1 MIKSREPMDIQRREH
16 PLELNES
23 AEQLIS
29 QCGSQDAHD
38 TMRAGGDFSMS
49 LDFGV
54 STDFVFE
61 TPKLGMVFQSDNH
74 AYEFYY
80 RYAKSLG
87 FSVRKNSS
95 THRANK
101 TISRRVF
108 CCSKEGYR
116 CPHSRGPPVKSR
128 PKTRTDCKAR
138 LVIKLQDDGRYSVV
152 EFIKK
157 HNHELSP
164 PSEVHNRSQQK
175 LPHSQAG
182 GLIEDIH
189 LARIGSPSIYSCPS
203 LDDGGAQDLNF
214 MQVDCNNY
222 LFRRSRN
229 EILEK
234 GDAQFLLDY
243 FKKKQKDDPYFFYAI
258 RMDSNNQLSSS
269 FWCDAKSRV
278 DYSFFSD
285 MVCFD
290 TTYKLNDYNKPY
302 ASFIGVN
309 NHGKFIIF
317 GCALILDVTAESL
330 VWLFRTFSDA
340 MNGKQPKTVFTDPA
354 LSLSEAI
361 RQVWP
366 NTHHRLGLWYIY
378 EEAKKH
384 LTDMFENFKS
394 FKIDFESCIYKS
406 ETEEEFQS
414 SWNLF
419 IGKYNL
425 VQNEWLQD
433 LYHMREKWGHV
444 YGREYFCAGLSAGQ
458 GSEGMNK
465 FLKKYFKRTIPLREF
480 VVMYEKVLMILREKE
495 KHQDSCSRQTKPVL
509 HTMWPAEARASERY
523 TRKVFLLFQEE
534 YVGTLDLFAEVS
546 DEDGTNCT
554 YKVSSF
560 ENVKPCIVIY
570 DSSDNT
576 VKCSCK
582 KFEFMGILCA
592 HALKVLHSRR
602 LLDIPL
608 QYYLNRWTKDARS
621 GAVVNN
627 DYQSVH
633 LASSSPVTVQHNE
646 LAHMA
651 HTLAVKGSTSEKSSA
666 FAKRILK
673 QALEEIDIFL
683 EIDFNQRKSLERAF
697 VDEETVTNHVSA
709 NITSMDVPWGKTNG
723 R

>member
-1 MIKSREPMDIQRREH
+1 MVADVHHFARSSHKLMDIQRQEH
-16 PLELNES
+16 PLELNEA

-29 QCGSQDAHD
+29 QNGSQDAHD
-38 TMRAGGDFSMS
+38 TMQASGDFTMS
-49 LDFGV
+49 VDFGA

-80 RYAKSLG
+80 RYARSLG

-108 CCSKEGYR
+108 CCSKEGFR

-128 PKTRTDCKAR
+128 PQTRTDCKAR
-138 LVIKLQDDGRYSVV
+138 LIIKLQDDGRYSVV

-164 PSEVHNRSQQK
+164 PSEVHTVRSQQK

-189 LARIGSPSIYSCPS
+189 LGRIGSPSIYSCTAS
-203 LDDGGAQDLNF
+203 LDDAGAQDLNF

-222 LFRRSRN
+222 LFRKSRN
-229 EILEK
+229 EILEN

-243 FKKKQKDDPYFFYAI
+243 FKQKQKDDPYFFYAI
-258 RMDSNNQLSSS
+258 RMGSNNQLSSS
-269 FWCDAKSRV
+269 FWCDAKSRI
-278 DYSFFSD
+278 DYSYFSD
-285 MVCFD
+285 VVCFD
-290 TTYKLNDYNKPY
+290 TTYKLNDCNKPY
-302 ASFIGVN
+302 ASFVGVN
-309 NHGKFIIF
+309 NHGKFILF
-317 GCALILDVTAESL
+317 GCALILDETTESL
-330 VWLFRTFSDA
+330 AWLFGAFLDA
-340 MNGKQPKTVFTDPA
+340 MNGKQPKTAFTDPA

-366 NTHHRLGLWYIY
+366 NTHHQIGLWHIY

-384 LTDMFENFKS
+384 LADMFENFKS
-394 FKIDFESCIYKS
+394 FKIDFESCIYES

-414 SWNLF
+414 RWNSF
-419 IGKYNL
+419 IGKYSL
-425 VQNEWLQD
+425 AQNEWLQGI
-433 LYHMREKWGHV
+433 YHMREKLGHV
-444 YGREYFCAGLSAGQ
+444 YGWEYFCAGLSSDQ
-458 GSEGMNK
+458 GSAGMNK
-465 FLKKYFKRTIPLREF
+465 FLKKYFKRTIPLHEF
-480 VVMYEKVLMILREKE
+480 VVMYEKVLMILREKA
-495 KHQDSCSRQTKPVL
+495 KHQDSYSRQTKPDL

-534 YVGTLDLFAEVS
+534 YVRTLDLFAEVS
-546 DEDGTNCT
+546 DEDGTNFT

-560 ENVKPCIVIY
+560 ENVKPCIVRY
-570 DSSDNT
+570 DTSDNT
-576 VKCSCK
+576 VKCSCR

-608 QYYLNRWTKDARS
+608 QYYLKRWTKDARS
-621 GAVVNN
+621 GAVVNDDN
-627 DYQSVH
+627 QSVN
-633 LASSSPVTVQHNE
+633 LASCSPITVQRNE

-666 FAKRILK
+666 FARRLLT
-673 QALEEIDIFL
+673 QALEEMDIFL
-683 EIDFNQRKSLERAF
+683 EIDSNQPKS
-697 VDEETVTNHVSA
+697 T
-709 NITSMDVPWGKTNG
+709 
-723 R
+723 